1 MAEFDPDTLL
11 TERPPAATMRVRP
24 QRKEE
29 EDDKSSTNVSPTMRQ
44 ILDHI
49 AGGESG
55 GRYDVL
61 YGGRTFDTS
70 GGHPRI
76 AVPIKEGPN
85 AGKTSSAAGRYQ
97 FIGSTW
103 DNVAQKTGRHDMSK
117 ESQDINAAQLARD
130 TYRKQ
135 TGRDIEADWSAG
147 SANLRIGIDRALGAE
162 WEAFTKPGPRV
173 DKLGA
178 DGKPRYRFS
187 DYALKEHD
195 ARSNTD
201 VVYMT
206 PGQYLDLSPEL
217 EGKPFESPSGRALK
231 KSFDRGDEIESVPS
245 LDVNIDGDKAT
256 VTDQDG
262 RHRALLAKQNDVMAI
277 PVAIRKTGEGEP
289 SEIVGMSGARMAH
302 NFPKA
307 SDVHQQ
313 AQEQPTEPIPLQAK
327 PERSFLG
334 RVADAIIPGAAAA
347 EANPFAEFTPPTG
360 ATPAPAAGAA
370 PPSSNPF
377 AEFVPPSDAGGAQ
390 KQESSTLGQIGDVV
404 GAVGRGLAP
413 YAAGAATGA
422 AIGAPFG
429 GVGAIPGALAGAGA
443 VGWTQMASGLA
454 GLKTPSDMTNAALTS
469 MGVPEPGPAGRIVE
483 QAVGGAANALTGAA
497 AAGQLV
503 KAAAPAMTQIG
514 AAVGSGAMNLLGRV
528 IQTPL
533 GKAVVNLMAEKP
545 GLQAASGALGGA
557 AAQGM
562 AETGAPGWAQELA
575 GLVGALVPAAKNA
588 IAPNAWRVNASD
600 AAKKAIEAGFAL
612 PPAEATEGHIGQMNL
627 SNTAAAES
635 GKIKTGQMASAV
647 NQPRV
652 NVKVQQELGV
662 PVGTP
667 LTPTVLEGV
676 RAREGQVY
684 REVER
689 AVPEVTLGLDPQFRS
704 DVAALGKRSE
714 STEKLFPS
722 TKEPPEVPTL
732 RAELLKHASAP
743 TKDVMN
749 YLADLRMRANQ
760 NINNRQGDAMQMRKG
775 LAERE
780 AAHALEEALERSV
793 QNAPEYYQE
802 RIQAARE
809 KIDNIQRERVEQGL
823 PVSGPIVDEANAE
836 LNKWVDMRANANAK
850 NQDNQT
856 LLDRF
861 RKARQTMAK
870 SYDVEAVTNPSSGD
884 VSATG
889 LGRLLKKGRPLTGE
903 LKTIADAAN
912 NFHRAFQNPAAFGGV
927 EPLSILD
934 AVVGAGQMATAAS
947 TGSIPHFIAGA
958 LSLLRHPTRI
968 AMMSDA
974 RQNAMI
980 APVQARTAPL
990 SALTTP
996 LLPTQRDGNTM
1007 AGIVGGQQ

>member
-1 MAEFDPDTLL
+1 MADFDPDTLL

-24 QRKEE
+24 EPERLNRDDLSKLVRKYNPDITSAAVEGE
-29 EDDKSSTNVSPTMRQ
+29 VDNIWRESRGNASNKTGD
-44 ILDHI
+44 
-49 AGGESG
+49 GG
-55 GRYDVL
+55 
-61 YGGRTFDTS
+61 TS
-70 GGHPRI
+70 GGLYQHHLSRLTGLKEYAKKQGRDWTDPEMQVQYSRMEKERDYPALLKLQQTNDDRGRNEDAFKRI
-76 AVPIKEGPN
+76 FERPASVLWGNDAKGQPVLGN
-85 AGKTSSAAGRYQ
+85 DSYQ
-97 FIGSTW
+97 FS
-103 DNVAQKTGRHDMSK
+103 DHA
-117 ESQDINAAQLARD
+117 
-130 TYRKQ
+130 
-135 TGRDIEADWSAG
+135 
-147 SANLRIGIDRALGAE
+147 LR
-162 WEAFTKPGPRV
+162 
-173 DKLGA
+173 
-178 DGKPRYRFS
+178 
-187 DYALKEHD
+187 EHD
-195 ARSNTD
+195 GRKNTD
-201 VVYMT
+201 VLMMT
-206 PGQYLDLSPEL
+206 PGEYLDLSPEL
-217 EGKPFESPSGRALK
+217 EGKPFESPSGRSLMR
-231 KSFDRGDEIESVPS
+231 SFKRGDAIEAVPT
-245 LDVNIDGDKAT
+245 LDVNVDGPSAT

-262 RHRALLAKQNDVMAI
+262 RHRALLAQQQGIEAI
-277 PVAIRKTGEGEP
+277 PVAVRRTGEGDP
-289 SEIVGMSGARMAH
+289 KEIVGMNGVPMAH
-302 NFPKA
+302 DFPKA
-307 SDVHQQ
+307 SDVKGRQPTQ
-313 AQEQPTEPIPLQAK
+313 TQEQPTEPIPLQAK

-360 ATPAPAAGAA
+360 ATPTPAAGAA

-377 AEFVPPSDAGGAQ
+377 SEFVPPSDAGGAQ